1 MPNKDIISVWVWARP
16 FSCSVYEVVLQEH
29 TETVTMD
36 SQIYVSTAE
45 KVKHIA
51 YLRIAKSVIR
61 HKVGTHVSHAIT
73 VLRFSHYPYLLWHS
87 EKETKHPANTYSVR
101 ELFQFSSK
109 AESSKPPHHSVGS
122 SGRDAC
128 LRTLTECNSWTN
140 KGTKYYKMDTQQGQ
154 PRFHGWEAGSAH
166 LSLVQKWKR
175 CPQYLSGLSAVR
187 GGELEASATSG

>member
-1 MPNKDIISVWVWARP
+1 MPNKNIISTWVWTRP
-16 FSCSVYEVVLQEH
+16 FCCPVLKVVLQEH
-29 TETVTMD
+29 IETVTMY
-36 SQIYVSTAE
+36 SQIYVSSAE
-45 KVKHIA
+45 KVTYIV
-51 YLRIAKSVIR
+51 YLKIPKSVIR
-61 HKVGTHVSHAIT
+61 HKVGIHISHAIT

-122 SGRDAC
+122 SGRDTC

-154 PRFHGWEAGSAH
+154 PQYHSWEAGSAH
-166 LSLVQKWKR
+166 ISLVQEWKKMSTIPLR
-175 CPQYLSGLSAVR
+175 S
-187 GGELEASATSG
+187 

>member
-1 MPNKDIISVWVWARP
+1 MPNKNIISTWVWTRP
-16 FSCSVYEVVLQEH
+16 FSCLVCEVVLQEH

-36 SQIYVSTAE
+36 SKIYVSSAE

-51 YLRIAKSVIR
+51 YLKIPKSVIR
-61 HKVGTHVSHAIT
+61 HKVGTHISHAIA

-87 EKETKHPANTYSVR
+87 EKETKHPANTYSAR

-154 PRFHGWEAGSAH
+154 PQFHGWEAGSAH
-166 LSLVQKWKR
+166 FSLVQKWKDVHNTS
-175 CPQYLSGLSAVR
+175 QVLVLVR
-187 GGELEASATSG
+187 GGELAASATSG